1 MEKYINNFI
10 DYLNNVKKSS
20 TNTILAYTRDLK
32 KLQGFLDNAN
42 VSNVS
47 HISETLLNSYILH
60 LEKKGFSP
68 SSVARNI
75 ASIKAFM
82 LYLLKNGHISSD
94 PSERIKAP
102 KVDAKPPRTL
112 NLDQINQLLDMPDL
126 STKKGIRDKAMLE
139 ILYATGMKVSEIIG
153 IKVSDINLKS
163 RFISCGSRRE
173 RNIPFG
179 KTCKKAIEAYLE
191 IRQNAFNKNNLDY
204 LFLNFSGNKLTRQG
218 FWKILKEYS
227 DKMGLEDISPNVIR
241 HSFATHMIDNGADL
255 ESLQEFLGHS
265 DLSSTQNYLH
275 KEYKNSRQVYL
286 DTHPRA

>member
-191 IRQNAFNKNNLDY
+191 IRQDAFNKNNLDY

>member
-173 RNIPFG
+173 RNMPFG

-191 IRQNAFNKNNLDY
+191 IRQDAFNKNNLDY

-265 DLSSTQNYLH
+265 DLSITQNYLH